1 MIKYQASVTAIGE
14 QVAEFTSHGVLVL
27 FGQSAPKEV
36 ADFSV
41 LHDGKQLDQ
50 DVAPGDLVWIGET
63 SFKVLAIGDV
73 VNKNLRALG
82 HLVLKCNGQTSA
94 ELPGDVCVEIK
105 TLPDV
110 KVGMTIRVETPAE
123 NGTVATTKG

>member
-41 LHDGKQLDQ
+41 LHDGNNTEVEL
-50 DVAPGDLVWIGET
+50 VSGDLVWIGET
-63 SFKVLAIGDV
+63 SFRVLAVGDV

-110 KVGMTIRVETPAE
+110 KIGMTIRVETPIE
-123 NGTVATTKG
+123 TGTVATTKG